1 MKRILLLTIVLF
13 STMSVNAQLI
23 SYYKTPLDSLALK
36 IQEISGAKVYYVADA
51 SSENL
56 FTFAASESTF
66 LNDVSKALM
75 EAGYVMT
82 SYGGKYYIL
91 KGSGISLSLP
101 GNYFAEHPE
110 DGVQVEYMNALTDEE
125 KVVSFANKVYE
136 IGRKENCRGGKVLL
150 KGIVTDVGSGEPVEG
165 ITVYS
170 EQYGLYSM
178 TDKYGEYK
186 LMLPAGENDVKL
198 SGLTYDDMT
207 LHTVL
212 YENGTLNVPVKEK
225 VFSLKGAVISS
236 EGSNRRRTELGKE
249 VVHIDRIK
257 HIPSA
262 FGEADVVKALLT
274 LPGVKAVGE
283 ASGGFNVRGGAAD
296 QNLVLFNDNTI
307 YNSTHLFGMFS
318 AFNPD
323 VVSNVELY
331 KSSIPAEYG
340 GRISS
345 VLEVMGKEGDKNK
358 FKGSA
363 GIGLLTTH
371 LELEGP
377 LSKKTSFVAGGRLT
391 YSDWMLKL
399 LPDGSGYRNGAASFY
414 DVNASVTHKFNDKNS
429 LYAYGYYSKD
439 GFKFNADTTYR
450 YSNLNASIKW
460 RHSIN
465 DHHSMSLS
473 AGYDQYLYSTYD
485 TGNSTNAY
493 KFDFGIRQG
502 FAKLGFKVN
511 LSDRHIL
518 SYGLNGIFYNLTP
531 GNYSPYGDKSQVN
544 PQSLPTEQAVEAAA
558 YVGDEWSISDRF
570 SADLGVRLAAF
581 NSIAPG
587 SQFYWNPE
595 LRVSGKYLASDWL
608 TIKAGF
614 NSMTQFIHLLSNTT
628 SISPTDV
635 WKLSDSDIKPQTGWQ
650 AAAGLYSAFMNN
662 TMEFSVEGYY
672 KRLDNYLDYKSGA
685 VLLMQTDLANN
696 VIATRGKAYG
706 VELMLKKL
714 VGSLNGWMSY
724 SYSRTLLQDKSGE
737 GVSAV
742 NRGDW
747 YPAPYDKP
755 HEFKFVG
762 NYKFTHRVNLSLN
775 VDYSTGRP
783 VTIPVSAYTYGNSQR
798 LYYADRNSYRI
809 PDYFR
814 MDASVSIEPG
824 HRLTKLTHFSITFGV
839 YNITGR
845 KNAYSVFFK
854 TENGQV
860 NGYKLCVFGSQI
872 PYINLNLNF

>member
-1 MKRILLLTIVLF
+1 MKKILAIWFLLFCSVSARSQVL
-13 STMSVNAQLI
+13 
-23 SYYKTPLDSLALK
+23 SYYNVPLDSLARK
-36 IQEISGAKVYYVADA
+36 IQEVSGMKVFFVADPSA
-51 SSENL
+51 KNE
-56 FTFAASESTF
+56 FTFATSGSHFVDDAGRALADGGYAMTF
-66 LNDVSKALM
+66 
-75 EAGYVMT
+75 
-82 SYGGKYYIL
+82 YGGNCYIL
-91 KGSGISLSLP
+91 KGSGISLALP
-101 GNYFAEHPE
+101 GNYFAENPDE
-110 DGVQVEYMNALTDEE
+110 GVQVEYLNALTDEE

-150 KGIVTDVGSGEPVEG
+150 RGVVTDVGSGEPVEG
-165 ITVYS
+165 VTVFS
-170 EQYGLYSM
+170 EKYGLYSM
-178 TDKYGEYK
+178 TDRYGEYK
-186 LMLPAGENDVKL
+186 LTLPTGGNDIKL

-207 LHTVL
+207 LHTIL
-212 YENGTLNVPVKEK
+212 YENGSLNIPVKEK

-236 EGSNRRRTELGKE
+236 EGSNRRRTGLGKE

-274 LPGVKAVGE
+274 LPGVKSVGE

-345 VLEVMGKEGDKNK
+345 VLEVTGKEGDRNK

-377 LSKKTSFVAGGRLT
+377 LSKKTTFVAGGRLT
-391 YSDWMLKL
+391 YSDWMLNL
-399 LPDGSGYRNGAASFY
+399 LPAESGYSQGSAKFY
-414 DVNASVTHKFNDKNS
+414 DINASVTHKFNEKNS
-429 LYAYGYYSKD
+429 LYAYGYFSQD

-450 YSNLNASIKW
+450 YSNLNASLKW
-460 RHSIN
+460 RHTIN
-465 DHHSMSLS
+465 DHHSLSLS
-473 AGYDQYLYSTYD
+473 TGYDQYLYSTYD
-485 TGNSTNAY
+485 SGNSTNAY
-493 KFDFGIRQG
+493 KYDFGIRQG

-511 LSDRHIL
+511 LGERHTL

-531 GNYSPYGDKSQVN
+531 GNYFPYGEKSQVN
-544 PQSLPTEQAVEAAA
+544 PQSLPTEQALEASA
-558 YVGDEWSISDRF
+558 YAGDEWNISDRF
-570 SADLGVRLAAF
+570 TADLGVRVATF
-581 NSIAPG
+581 TSIAPG

-595 LRVSGKYLASDWL
+595 FRISGKYLATDWL
-608 TIKAGF
+608 TVKAGF

-650 AAAGLYSAFMNN
+650 AAAGLYSTFRNN
-662 TMEFSVEGYY
+662 TMELSLEGYY

-685 VLLMQTDLANN
+685 VLLMQTDLADN

-714 VGSLNGWMSY
+714 VGSLSGWVSY
-724 SYSRTLLQDKSGE
+724 SYSRTLLQDKSGS
-737 GVSAV
+737 GVSSI
-742 NRGDW
+742 NRGEW
-747 YPAPYDKP
+747 YPAAYDKP

-762 NYKFTHRVNLSLN
+762 NYKFTHRVSLSLN

-783 VTIPVSAYTYGNSQR
+783 VTVPVSAYTYGNNQR

-824 HRLTKLTHFSITFGV
+824 HYLKKLTHFSITFGV
-839 YNITGR
+839 YNVTGR

-872 PYINLNLNF
+872 PYVNLNLNF